1 MEGKVGKFIDFA
13 PRKVNQNN
21 NPPSASKSEKPRNA
35 NGAYLIVI
43 IVLTIVFICSL
54 NSLFSTTPATSDSF
68 KPALSSPSV
77 NGESTNSENDI
88 NSSPESSTQDN
99 NSNFTNSAEYP
110 QTETNNTK
118 SNLSIEIL
126 NGSGISNTA
135 SDVKTYL
142 EQKEYKIAN
151 IGTANNLYPSTVI
164 YFKKGNDNL
173 ANELA
178 KDLNQYE
185 TSVLENSELVGEYD
199 ILIVVGQK

>member
-1 MEGKVGKFIDFA
+1 MGKFIDFA

-35 NGAYLIVI
+35 NGAYLVVI

-54 NSLFSTTPATSDSF
+54 NSLFSTTPTTSDSF
-68 KPALSSPSV
+68 KPAISSPSV
-77 NGESTNSENDI
+77 NGDSTNSEDDI
-88 NSSPESSTQDN
+88 SSSPESPTQDN
-99 NSNFTNSAEYP
+99 NNFTNSAEHA
-110 QTETNNTK
+110 QTETNSTK
-118 SNLSIEIL
+118 RNFSIEIL